1 MVRYAGRVKVAK
13 VGEDGKRIVGSLI
26 AWRKKNPGKLTFDSM
41 PEYEVW
47 KYFKTLKINYIYQQ
61 SVDLFDSIK
70 TMEFED
76 GTIKKV
82 VQRKIGYTP
91 DFYLPDYD
99 LYIEVK
105 GYADD
110 LFKMRWKLFKLKGYK
125 GYIVYSLAECKNLIQ
140 ILINNGNNS

>member
-61 SVDLFDSIK
+61 SVELFDSIK

-76 GTIKKV
+76 DVIKKV

-125 GYIVYSLAECKNLIQ
+125 GYIVYSLAECKKLIQ